1 VCGSAIVYSY
11 SNHRLF
17 PEAPIVSQAN
27 PASPPVPV
35 NAHLTPAMR
44 QYFEAKRQYR
54 HAIVFFRMGDF
65 YEMFYEDALV
75 AARALDLTLTSRSKD
90 QSGAAVPM
98 CGVPYHAADG
108 YIGRLVK
115 KGYRVAICE
124 QVEDPRKAKGVVKRE
139 VVRVIS
145 PGTLADSAYLDAREP
160 AFLMAIAPTSGAG
173 RRPPSYGVALLDLST
188 GEFDAAEYA
197 GDEGLQALEDEIV
210 VLRPR
215 EIIVAAGYDARAAI
229 PAIAR
234 LELPVTEVDGWHF
247 DLESARQTLVEQLRV
262 SSLDGFGLERS
273 QAAVAAAGALVR
285 HLRDTQKADLA
296 HVRTIRLRQMAD
308 TLLIDPTTLGHL
320 EVVESSHGG
329 RQGSLLHEID
339 CTVTAMGGRLL
350 RAWLLRPLVELER
363 IRDRLDGVEELVI
376 RSTER
381 AKVREALK
389 SVQDLERLT
398 SRIALSTAGPRDL
411 VALRA
416 SLAAVPRIAHLLTPC
431 EAPLVRSLC
440 AELDDLADVREWIE
454 TTVVDEPPALARDGG
469 AIKDGVHSELDELRT
484 ISRSGKQ
491 IIAQMEEQERART
504 GIGSLKVRFNRVFG
518 YYIEVS
524 RANLHAVPADY
535 QRKQT
540 IAGAERFVTPA
551 LKEYEEKVLGADERI
566 LEREIAIFEAL
577 RARVAAEAP
586 RVLDTARAV
595 AALDVVA
602 ALAETASVCN
612 YTKPHVNDGDEIVAT
627 DVRHP
632 VVERL
637 AGGAFVANDVRLDGT
652 AHQLVII
659 TGPNMGGK
667 STYLRQV
674 ALLCLLAQTGSFVPA
689 REAKVGIVDRL
700 FARVGA
706 SDNIARGQST
716 FMVEMQE
723 TAQILNGATNR
734 SLVVLDEIGR
744 GTSTFDGLSI
754 AWAVAEYL
762 AQLGPTRPKTMFATH
777 YHELTDLADAVPG
790 VMNAH
795 VAAREWKDDIVFL
808 HKILPGRSDRSYG
821 IQVARL
827 AGLPQP
833 VIARARDILHAL
845 EQDEL
850 SRGGKPALSGK
861 ATASRE
867 QLGLFQTVS
876 AVEER
881 LRERLL
887 EVDVD
892 RTTPIDA
899 LQLLQE
905 LKKEARGG

>member
-1 VCGSAIVYSY
+1 
-11 SNHRLF
+11 
-17 PEAPIVSQAN
+17 
-27 PASPPVPV
+27 
-35 NAHLTPAMR
+35 MR

-90 QSGAAVPM
+90 SSGAAVPM
-98 CGVPYHAADG
+98 CGVPHHAADA

-124 QVEDPRKAKGVVKRE
+124 QVEDPKKAKGVVKRE

-160 AFLMAIAPTSGAG
+160 AFLMAIAPTSVAG
-173 RRPPSYGVALLDLST
+173 RRAATYGVALLDLST
-188 GEFDAAEYA
+188 GEFDAAEYS
-197 GDEGLQALEDEIV
+197 GDEGLQALQDEIV

-215 EIIVAAGYDARAAI
+215 EVIVASGYDARAAI
-229 PAIAR
+229 PEIAR

-247 DLESARQTLVEQLRV
+247 DLDGARQTLVEQLRV

-296 HVRTIRLRQMAD
+296 HVRSIRLRQTAD

-320 EVVESSHGG
+320 EVVESSQGG
-329 RQGSLLHEID
+329 RPGSLLHEID

-381 AKVREALK
+381 AKVREALR

-411 VALRA
+411 VALRVSA
-416 SLAAVPRIAHLLTPC
+416 AAVPRVAHLLSPC
-431 EAPLVRSLC
+431 EAPLVRSLR
-440 AELDDLADVREWIE
+440 AELDELADVRGWIE
-454 TTVVDEPPALARDGG
+454 SSIVDEPPALARDGG
-469 AIKDGVHSELDELRT
+469 AIRDGVDAELDELRT

-491 IIAQMEEQERART
+491 VIAEMEAAERVRT
-504 GIGSLKVRFNRVFG
+504 GIASLKVRFNRVFG

-524 RANLHAVPADY
+524 RANLHAVPDDY

-566 LEREIAIFEAL
+566 LEREMAIFEAL
-577 RARVAAEAP
+577 RAQVAAEAP
-586 RVLDTARAV
+586 RVLDTARAI
-595 AALDVVA
+595 AGLDVLA
-602 ALAETASVCN
+602 ALAETASVAN
-612 YTKPHVNDGDEIVAT
+612 YIKPHVDDGDEIVAT

-637 AGGAFVANDVRLDGT
+637 AGGAFVANDVRLDG
-652 AHQLVII
+652 ASHQLVII

-689 REAKVGIVDRL
+689 REAKVGIIDRL

-723 TAQILNGATNR
+723 TAQILNGASSR

-744 GTSTFDGLSI
+744 GTATFDGLSI

-762 AQLGPTRPKTMFATH
+762 AERGPTRPKTMFATH
-777 YHELTDLADAVPG
+777 YHELTDLADAFSG
-790 VMNAH
+790 VVNAH

-827 AGLPQP
+827 AGLPAP
-833 VIARARDILHAL
+833 VIARAREILYAL

-850 SRGGKPALSGK
+850 SRGGKPALSGRPP
-861 ATASRE
+861 APRE
-867 QLGLFQTVS
+867 QLGLFQAAS
-876 AVEER
+876 PADER
-881 LRERLL
+881 LRERLR
-887 EVDVD
+887 EVDID
-892 RTTPIDA
+892 RTTPLDA
-899 LQLLQE
+899 LQLLQD
-905 LKKEARGG
+905 LKKEAQG